1 MALKRTTHQAPAT
14 AAATGCGGKL
24 GAQLVGAHQRAQPKQ
39 AAEAAAVE
47 HQVHRQ
53 LQLVHELRQSLQGEQ
68 VGAVVFRVAA
78 LTEPIQLALLTGAQA
93 FGPAAEMRLS
103 QWFSS
108 QAPADRRPRDR
119 PGRRVR

>member
-53 LQLVHELRQSLQGEQ
+53 LQFIDQSSQPLQGEQ
-68 VGAVVFRVAA
+68 ISTAVLRVAA
-78 LTEPIQLALLTGAQA
+78 LAEPIQLTLLT
-93 FGPAAEMRLS
+93 
-103 QWFSS
+103 
-108 QAPADRRPRDR
+108 RP
-119 PGRRVR
+119 

>member
-1 MALKRTTHQAPAT
+1 MALKRTAHQAPAT
-14 AAATGCGGKL
+14 AASTGCGGKL
-24 GAQLVGAHQRAQPKQ
+24 GAQLVGAHQRAQPEQ
-39 AAEAAAVE
+39 TAEAAAVE

-93 FGPAAEMRLS
+93 FGSAAEMRLS

-108 QAPADRRPRDR
+108 QAQPIAGPGTGPA
-119 PGRRVR
+119 GG